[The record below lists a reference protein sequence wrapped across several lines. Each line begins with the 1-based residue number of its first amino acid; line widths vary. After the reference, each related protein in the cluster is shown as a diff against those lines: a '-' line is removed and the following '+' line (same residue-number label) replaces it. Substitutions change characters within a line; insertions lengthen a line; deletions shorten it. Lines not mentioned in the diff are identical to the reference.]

1 MFERYFNGRRAT
13 SQANIK
19 SASKSVISALVGI
32 AIHRGHIAGVK
43 QPLAAYFPDVLTKA
57 DDPRRQIT
65 IEDLLTMR
73 SGLESTSNRNYGA
86 WVQSGNWVRYALT
99 RRLLADP
106 GTRMQYS
113 TGHTHLLSAIVTRAT
128 KRTTRQFA
136 QETLARPLGF
146 TLVEWLRDPQGI
158 YDTSRTSSSP
168 RWPSPSRQISDF
180 RAQIQGCRWQMEI
193 RRRASDPVCSKQPN
207 LHSAVCNPVCSLR
220 SAICHSR
227 VRIGPWITL
236 PSSGRLSRPSGAQTG
251 WGSAQSTSR
260 RACS

>member
-158 YDTSRTSSSP
+158 YDIIENLIIAPMAKSE
-168 RWPSPSRQISDF
+168 QADF
-180 RAQIQGCRWQMEI
+180 RFQSSDSRLQMADGNTPTSQ
-193 RRRASDPVCSKQPN
+193 RS
-207 LHSAVCNPVCSLR
+207 SL
-220 SAICHSR
+220 
-227 VRIGPWITL
+227 
-236 PSSGRLSRPSGAQTG
+236 Q
-251 WGSAQSTSR
+251 
-260 RACS
+260 